1 MSQQISS
8 KIFIDHSSW
17 LFNKIIQGFDS
28 PPIAHTGTLVLCPLT
43 SRMLL
48 LSDQLMYQRVPAVV
62 PTIPISIALSN
73 AALTD
78 VPSSIISCSNTTL
91 VPLKGRH
98 REPQTMKPF
107 IIDAALREPH
117 YHSACLLRDRS
128 VLSSSF
134 LTRGREK
141 KISSPTQETISA

>member
-1 MSQQISS
+1 MSQPIRS
-8 KIFIDHSSW
+8 KVFVNHSSW
-17 LFNKIIQGFDS
+17 LFNEIIQGFYS
-28 PPIAHTGTLVLCPLT
+28 LPTAHTGTLVLCPLT

-62 PTIPISIALSN
+62 PTIPISIVLSN

-98 REPQTMKPF
+98 GETTNNEAIHNR
-107 IIDAALREPH
+107 H
-117 YHSACLLRDRS
+117 CLERTT
-128 VLSSSF
+128 LSF
-134 LTRGREK
+134 CM
-141 KISSPTQETISA
+141 SPTRQKHFVLQFSYT